1 MNTEST
7 KNIDTNE
14 QINNINTMESEEIN
28 MNNAES
34 KVIVGVQVVNT
45 DNKLTEAVLNL
56 DGVEIRIPYTK
67 VTEKGG
73 AKLIR
78 NSFIN
83 AGYPVNDKTIE
94 ETYKAISKTGIEH
107 VYSRVSASPDR
118 VLLNR
123 EYKENKAQEDKIR
136 TYSGGKL
143 IQSGEF
149 KSQKPMIKKLL
160 NNNVGSVALS
170 ATITGMVNRV
180 LELEDSQQIINIVG
194 QSSSGKTSLS
204 RGLQSVFGNNKDY
217 MVADN
222 TDLGLSKLLADNDFL
237 PLYADDFLVRYMSDK
252 KSSAVLALRK
262 LIMTLSAGRTKSTAR
277 KDSIEFAGAFIMT
290 SENSITDML
299 VSESSNI
306 IGDAYRFIEV
316 PMDKSLFKSA
326 TDVKRYTSIMKANAG
341 FLGDM
346 VAEYL
351 MTNKKEVQA
360 KYDELYHQI
369 SDSLD
374 KNKIADNIQ
383 PTRCANRVASL
394 AISYYIT
401 SQAVGVYDES
411 RQEEFIN
418 YLIDMEIAQLSKYKV
433 VSLDDKFRQS
443 ISADYKSLD
452 KILGKDF
459 KPVAYT
465 GEKRVAVDD
474 NFIDYDVNGSAVVL
488 RMSKSTLK
496 EYLKKKKFDERNVV
510 DVLRSNRE
518 SVNAKIVAAPE
529 GRSTRLDK
537 KCTDLGKRMIVLEF
551 ELAA

>member
-1 MNTEST
+1 MNTELT

-34 KVIVGVQVVNT
+34 KVIVGIQVVNT
-45 DNKLTEAVLNL
+45 DNKLTEAVLNV
-56 DGVEIRIPYTK
+56 DGVEIRVPYTK

-83 AGYPVNDKTIE
+83 AGYPVNDETIKGV
-94 ETYKAISKTGIEH
+94 YQAIKNQPMNY
-107 VYSRVSASPDR
+107 VYSRVSASPD
-118 VLLNR
+118 VISLNM
-123 EYKENKAQEDKIR
+123 EYTSQKTTGR

-180 LELEDSQQIINIVG
+180 LELEDSQQILNIVG
-194 QSSSGKTSLS
+194 QSSTGKTTLC
-204 RGLQSVFGNNKDY
+204 RGLQSVFGNKDY
-217 MVADN
+217 LVADN

-252 KSSAVLALRK
+252 KSSAVSALRK
-262 LIMTLSAGRTKSTAR
+262 LIMTLSAGKTKTTAM
-277 KDSIEFAGAFIMT
+277 KDSMKFDGAFIMT

-351 MTNKKEVQA
+351 MRNKKDVQA

-369 SDSLD
+369 SGKLA
-374 KNKIADNIQ
+374 KKKIADNIQ
-383 PTRCANRVASL
+383 PTRCANRIASL

-418 YLIDMEIAQLSKYKV
+418 YLIDIEIAQLSKYKV
-433 VSLDDKFRQS
+433 VSLDDKFRHS

-465 GEKRVAVDD
+465 GEKRAAVDD

-510 DVLRSNRE
+510 DMLRSNRE
-518 SVNAKIVAAPE
+518 SVNAKIVALPE
-529 GRSTRLDK
+529 GKSTRLDK
-537 KCTDLGKRMIVLEF
+537 KCTDLSMRRMVVLEF

>member
-45 DNKLTEAVLNL
+45 DNKLTEAVLTV
-56 DGVEIRIPYTK
+56 DGVEIRVPYTK

-83 AGYPVNDKTIE
+83 AGYPVNDEIIKGV
-94 ETYKAISKTGIEH
+94 YQAIKNQPMDY
-107 VYSRVSASPDR
+107 VYSRVSASPD
-118 VLLNR
+118 VISLNM
-123 EYKENKAQEDKIR
+123 EYTSQKTTGR

-518 SVNAKIVAAPE
+518 SANAKIVAAPE
-529 GRSTRLDK
+529 GRSKRLDK
-537 KCTDLGKRMIVLEF
+537 KCADLGLGKRMVVLEF

>member
-34 KVIVGVQVVNT
+34 KVIVGIQVVNT
-45 DNKLTEAVLNL
+45 DNKLTEAVLNV
-56 DGVEIRIPYTK
+56 DGVEIRVPYTK

-83 AGYPVNDKTIE
+83 AGYPVNDETIKGV
-94 ETYKAISKTGIEH
+94 YQAIKNQPMNY
-107 VYSRVSASPDR
+107 VYSRVSASPD
-118 VLLNR
+118 VISLNM
-123 EYKENKAQEDKIR
+123 EYTSQKTTGR

-180 LELEDSQQIINIVG
+180 LGLEDSQQILNIVG
-194 QSSSGKTSLS
+194 QSSTGKTTLC
-204 RGLQSVFGNNKDY
+204 RGLQSVFGNKDY
-217 MVADN
+217 LVADN

-252 KSSAVLALRK
+252 KSTAVSALRK
-262 LIMTLSAGRTKSTAR
+262 LIMTLSAGKTKTTAM
-277 KDSIEFAGAFIMT
+277 KDSMKFDGAFIMT

-351 MTNKKEVQA
+351 MTNKEDVQV

-369 SDSLD
+369 SGKLA
-374 KNKIADNIQ
+374 KKKIADNIQ
-383 PTRCANRVASL
+383 PTRCANRIASL

-401 SQAVGVYDES
+401 SQAVGVYDEN
-411 RQEEFIN
+411 RQKEFNN
-418 YLIDMEIAQLSKYKV
+418 YLIDIEIAQLSKYKV

-510 DVLRSNRE
+510 DMLRSNRE
-518 SVNAKIVAAPE
+518 SVNAKIVALPE
-529 GRSTRLDK
+529 GKSTRLDK
-537 KCTDLGKRMIVLEF
+537 KCTDLAMRMVVLEF

>member
-34 KVIVGVQVVNT
+34 KVIVGIQVVNT

-83 AGYPVNDKTIE
+83 AGYPVNDETIKGV
-94 ETYKAISKTGIEH
+94 YQAIKNQPMNY
-107 VYSRVSASPDR
+107 VYSRVSASPD
-118 VLLNR
+118 VISLNM
-123 EYKENKAQEDKIR
+123 EYTSQKTTGR

-180 LELEDSQQIINIVG
+180 LELEDSQQILNIVG
-194 QSSSGKTSLS
+194 QSSTGKTTLC
-204 RGLQSVFGNNKDY
+204 RGLQSVFGNKDY
-217 MVADN
+217 LVADN

-252 KSSAVLALRK
+252 KSSAVSALRK
-262 LIMTLSAGRTKSTAR
+262 LIMTLSAGKTKTTAM
-277 KDSIEFAGAFIMT
+277 KDSMKFDGAFIMT

-316 PMDKSLFKSA
+316 PMDKSLFT

-351 MTNKKEVQA
+351 MRNKKDVQA

-369 SDSLD
+369 SGKLA
-374 KNKIADNIQ
+374 KKKIADNIQ
-383 PTRCANRVASL
+383 PTRCANRIASL

-418 YLIDMEIAQLSKYKV
+418 YLIDIEIAQLSKYKV
-433 VSLDDKFRQS
+433 VSLDDKFRHS

-465 GEKRVAVDD
+465 GEKRAAVDD

-510 DVLRSNRE
+510 DMLRSNRE
-518 SVNAKIVAAPE
+518 SVNAKIVALPE
-529 GRSTRLDK
+529 GKSTRLDK
-537 KCTDLGKRMIVLEF
+537 KCTDLSMRRMVVLEF

>member
-34 KVIVGVQVVNT
+34 KVIVGIQVVNT
-45 DNKLTEAVLNL
+45 DNKLTEAVLNV

-83 AGYPVNDKTIE
+83 AGYPVNDETIKGV
-94 ETYKAISKTGIEH
+94 YQAIKNQPMNY
-107 VYSRVSASPDR
+107 VYSRVSASPD
-118 VLLNR
+118 VISLNM
-123 EYKENKAQEDKIR
+123 EYTSQKTTGR

-180 LELEDSQQIINIVG
+180 LGLEDSQQILNIVG
-194 QSSSGKTSLS
+194 ESSTGKSSLC
-204 RGLQSVFGNNKDY
+204 RCLQSAFGNKDY

-252 KSSAVLALRK
+252 KSTAVSALKK
-262 LIMTLSAGRTKSTAR
+262 LIMTLSAGKTKTTAR

-326 TDVKRYTSIMKANAG
+326 DEVKSYTSLMKANAG

-360 KYDELYHQI
+360 KYDELYHKI
-369 SDSLD
+369 SDKLD

-383 PTRCANRVASL
+383 PTRCANRIASL

-418 YLIDMEIAQLSKYKV
+418 YLIDIEIAQLSKYKV
-433 VSLDDKFRQS
+433 VSLDDKFRQN

-510 DVLRSNRE
+510 DMLRSNRE
-518 SVNAKIVAAPE
+518 SVNAKIVALPE
-529 GRSTRLDK
+529 GKSTRLDK
-537 KCTDLGKRMIVLEF
+537 KCTDLAMRMVVLEF

>member
-1 MNTEST
+1 MNTELT

-45 DNKLTEAVLNL
+45 DNKLTEAVLTV
-56 DGVEIRIPYTK
+56 DGVEIRVPYTK

-83 AGYPVNDKTIE
+83 AGYPVNDEIIKGV
-94 ETYKAISKTGIEH
+94 YQAIKNQPMDY

-123 EYKENKAQEDKIR
+123 EYKANMEHKDIVR

-180 LELEDSQQIINIVG
+180 LELEDSQQILNIVG
-194 QSSSGKTSLS
+194 ESSTGKSSLCRCLKS
-204 RGLQSVFGNNKDY
+204 AFGNEDY

-252 KSSAVLALRK
+252 KSTAVSALRK
-262 LIMTLSAGRTKSTAR
+262 LIMTLSAGKTKSTAR
-277 KDSIEFAGAFIMT
+277 KNSIEFAGAFIMT

-351 MTNKKEVQA
+351 MRNKKDVQA

-369 SDSLD
+369 SGKLA
-374 KNKIADNIQ
+374 KKKIADNIQ
-383 PTRCANRVASL
+383 PTRCANRITSL

-418 YLIDMEIAQLSKYKV
+418 YLIDIEIAQLSKYKV

-518 SVNAKIVAAPE
+518 SVNAKIVALPE
-529 GRSTRLDK
+529 GKSTRLDK
-537 KCTDLGKRMIVLEF
+537 KCGDLGKRMIVLEF

>member
-83 AGYPVNDKTIE
+83 AGYPVNDETIKGV
-94 ETYKAISKTGIEH
+94 YQAIKNQPMNY
-107 VYSRVSASPDR
+107 VYSRVSASPD
-118 VLLNR
+118 VISLNM
-123 EYKENKAQEDKIR
+123 EYTSQKTTGR

-180 LELEDSQQIINIVG
+180 LGLEDSQQILNIVG
-194 QSSSGKTSLS
+194 QSSTGKTTLCK
-204 RGLQSVFGNNKDY
+204 GLQSVFGNEDY
-217 MVADN
+217 LVADN

-252 KSSAVLALRK
+252 KSTAVSALRK
-262 LIMTLSAGRTKSTAR
+262 LIMMISAGKTKTTAM
-277 KDSIEFAGAFIMT
+277 KDSMKFAGAFIMT

-316 PMDKSLFKSA
+316 PMDKSLFT

-351 MTNKKEVQA
+351 MTNKEDVQA

-369 SDSLD
+369 SGKLA
-374 KNKIADNIQ
+374 KKKIADNIQ
-383 PTRCANRVASL
+383 PTRCANRIASL

-418 YLIDMEIAQLSKYKV
+418 YLIDIEIAQLSKYKV

-474 NFIDYDVNGSAVVL
+474 NFIDYDVNGSAVDN
-488 RMSKSTLK
+488 M
-496 EYLKKKKFDERNVV
+496 
-510 DVLRSNRE
+510 
-518 SVNAKIVAAPE
+518 
-529 GRSTRLDK
+529 
-537 KCTDLGKRMIVLEF
+537 
-551 ELAA
+551 

>member
-34 KVIVGVQVVNT
+34 KVIVGIQVVNT
-45 DNKLTEAVLNL
+45 DNKLTEAVLNV
-56 DGVEIRIPYTK
+56 DGVEIRVPYTK

-83 AGYPVNDKTIE
+83 AGYPVNAKTIE

-123 EYKENKAQEDKIR
+123 EYKENTAQEDKIR

-194 QSSSGKTSLS
+194 QSSTGKTTLCK
-204 RGLQSVFGNNKDY
+204 GLQSVFGNEDY

-252 KSSAVLALRK
+252 KSTAVLALRK
-262 LIMTLSAGRTKSTAR
+262 LIMTLSAGKTKSTAMR
-277 KDSIEFAGAFIMT
+277 DSMEFAGAFIMT

-316 PMDKSLFKSA
+316 PMDKSLFTTA
-326 TDVKRYTSIMKANAG
+326 VKRYTSIMKANAG
-341 FLGDM
+341 FLGDI

-351 MTNKKEVQA
+351 MTNKEDVQA

-369 SDSLD
+369 SGKLD
-374 KNKIADNIQ
+374 KKKIADNIQ
-383 PTRCANRVASL
+383 PTRCANRIASL

-401 SQAVGVYDES
+401 SQAVGVYDEN
-411 RQEEFIN
+411 RQKEFNN
-418 YLIDMEIAQLSKYKV
+418 YLIDIEIAQLSKYKV
-433 VSLDDKFRQS
+433 VSLDDKFRHS

-465 GEKRVAVDD
+465 GEKRAAVDD

-510 DVLRSNRE
+510 DMLRSNRE
-518 SVNAKIVAAPE
+518 SVNAKIVALPE
-529 GRSTRLDK
+529 GKSTRLDK
-537 KCTDLGKRMIVLEF
+537 KCTDLAMRMVVLEF

>member
-83 AGYPVNDKTIE
+83 AGYPVNDEIIKGV
-94 ETYKAISKTGIEH
+94 YQAIKNQPMDY
-107 VYSRVSASPDR
+107 VYSRVSASPD
-118 VLLNR
+118 VISLNM
-123 EYKENKAQEDKIR
+123 EYTSQKTTGR

-160 NNNVGSVALS
+160 NNNVGSVTLS

-194 QSSSGKTSLS
+194 QSSTGKTSLC
-204 RGLQSVFGNNKDY
+204 RCLQSAFGNEDY
-217 MVADN
+217 LVADN

-252 KSSAVLALRK
+252 KSSAVSALRK
-262 LIMTLSAGRTKSTAR
+262 LIMTLSAGKTKTTAM
-277 KDSIEFAGAFIMT
+277 KDSMKFDGAFIMT

-351 MTNKKEVQA
+351 MRNKKDVQA

-369 SDSLD
+369 SGKLD

-383 PTRCANRVASL
+383 PTRCANRIASL

-411 RQEEFIN
+411 RQGEFIN
-418 YLIDMEIAQLSKYKV
+418 YLIDIEIAQLSKYKV
-433 VSLDDKFRQS
+433 VSLDDKFRHS

-465 GEKRVAVDD
+465 GEKRAAVDD

-496 EYLKKKKFDERNVV
+496 EYLKKKKYDERNVV

-518 SVNAKIVAAPE
+518 SVNAKIVALPE
-529 GRSTRLDK
+529 GKSTRLDK
-537 KCTDLGKRMIVLEF
+537 KCADLGKRMIVLEF

>member
-45 DNKLTEAVLNL
+45 DNKLTEAVLNV
-56 DGVEIRIPYTK
+56 DGVEIRVPYTK

-83 AGYPVNDKTIE
+83 AGYPVNDETIKGV
-94 ETYKAISKTGIEH
+94 YQAIKNQPMNY
-107 VYSRVSASPDR
+107 VYSRVSASPD
-118 VLLNR
+118 VISLNM
-123 EYKENKAQEDKIR
+123 EYTSQKTTGR

-160 NNNVGSVALS
+160 KNNVGSVALS

-180 LELEDSQQIINIVG
+180 LGLEDSQQILNIVG
-194 QSSSGKTSLS
+194 QSSTGKTTLCK
-204 RGLQSVFGNNKDY
+204 GLQSVFGNEDY
-217 MVADN
+217 LVADN

-252 KSSAVLALRK
+252 KSTAVSALRK
-262 LIMTLSAGRTKSTAR
+262 LIMMISAGKTKMTAM
-277 KDSIEFAGAFIMT
+277 KDGMEFAGALIMT

-299 VSESSNI
+299 VSETSNI

-316 PMDKSLFKSA
+316 PMDKSLFT

-351 MTNKKEVQA
+351 MTNKEDVQA

-369 SDSLD
+369 SGKLA
-374 KNKIADNIQ
+374 KKKIADNIQ
-383 PTRCANRVASL
+383 PTRCANRIASL

-418 YLIDMEIAQLSKYKV
+418 YLIDIEIAQLSKYKV

-518 SVNAKIVAAPE
+518 SAMAKIVAIPE
-529 GRSTRLDK
+529 GKSTRIDK

>member
-34 KVIVGVQVVNT
+34 KVIVGIQVVNT
-45 DNKLTEAVLNL
+45 DNKLTEAVLNV
-56 DGVEIRIPYTK
+56 DGVEIRVPYTK

-83 AGYPVNDKTIE
+83 AGYPVNDETIKGV
-94 ETYKAISKTGIEH
+94 YQAIKNQPMNY

-123 EYKENKAQEDKIR
+123 EYKENKAQEDIIR

-180 LELEDSQQIINIVG
+180 LGLEDSQQIINIVG
-194 QSSSGKTSLS
+194 QSSTGKTTLC
-204 RGLQSVFGNNKDY
+204 RGLQSVFGNKDY

-252 KSSAVLALRK
+252 KSTAVSALRK
-262 LIMTLSAGRTKSTAR
+262 LIMTLSAGKTKSTAR
-277 KDSIEFAGAFIMT
+277 KNSIEFAGAFIMT

-316 PMDKSLFKSA
+316 PMDKSLFT

-351 MTNKKEVQA
+351 MTNKEDVQA

-369 SDSLD
+369 SGKLA
-374 KNKIADNIQ
+374 KKKIADNIQ
-383 PTRCANRVASL
+383 PTRCANRIASL

-411 RQEEFIN
+411 RQEEFNN
-418 YLIDMEIAQLSKYKV
+418 YLIDIEIAQLSKYKV
-433 VSLDDKFRQS
+433 VSLDDKFRHS

-465 GEKRVAVDD
+465 GEKRAAVDD

-510 DVLRSNRE
+510 DVLRANRE
-518 SVNAKIVAAPE
+518 SVNAKIVALPE
-529 GRSTRLDK
+529 GKSTRLDK
-537 KCTDLGKRMIVLEF
+537 KCGDLGKRRMVVLEF

>member
-45 DNKLTEAVLNL
+45 DNKLTEAVLTV
-56 DGVEIRIPYTK
+56 DGVEIRVPYTK

-83 AGYPVNDKTIE
+83 AGYPVNDEIIKGV
-94 ETYKAISKTGIEH
+94 YQAIKNQPMDY
-107 VYSRVSASPDR
+107 VYSRVSASPD
-118 VLLNR
+118 VISLNM
-123 EYKENKAQEDKIR
+123 EYTSQKTTGR

-518 SVNAKIVAAPE
+518 SVNAKIVALPE
-529 GRSTRLDK
+529 GKSTRLDK
-537 KCTDLGKRMIVLEF
+537 KCTDLAMRMVVLEF
-551 ELAA
+551 ELSA

>member
-1 MNTEST
+1 MNKGMTN
-7 KNIDTNE
+7 NIDTNE
-14 QINNINTMESEEIN
+14 QVNNINTMESEEIN
-28 MNNAES
+28 MNNAEREIR
-34 KVIVGVQVVNT
+34 VEVQVVNT

-83 AGYPVNDKTIE
+83 AGYPVNDEIIKGV
-94 ETYKAISKTGIEH
+94 YQAIKNQPMDY

-123 EYKENKAQEDKIR
+123 EYKENTAQEDKVR

-149 KSQKPMIKKLL
+149 KRQKPMIKKLL

-180 LELEDSQQIINIVG
+180 LGLEDSQQILNIVG
-194 QSSSGKTSLS
+194 QSSIGKTSLC
-204 RGLQSVFGNNKDY
+204 RGLQSAFGNEDY

-252 KSSAVLALRK
+252 KSTAVSALRK
-262 LIMTLSAGRTKSTAR
+262 LIMMFSAGKTKTTAM
-277 KDSIEFAGAFIMT
+277 KDGMKFAGAFIMT

-326 TDVKRYTSIMKANAG
+326 DEVKSYTSLMKANAG

-351 MTNKKEVQA
+351 MTNKEDVKA

-369 SDSLD
+369 SGKLA
-374 KNKIADNIQ
+374 KKKIADNIQ
-383 PTRCANRVASL
+383 PTRCANRIASL

-418 YLIDMEIAQLSKYKV
+418 YLIDIEIAQLSKYKV

-465 GEKRVAVDD
+465 GEKRAAVDD

-496 EYLKKKKFDERNVV
+496 EYLKKKKYDERNVV

-518 SVNAKIVAAPE
+518 SVNAKIVALPE
-529 GRSTRLDK
+529 GKSTRLDR
-537 KCTDLGKRMIVLEF
+537 KCTDLGKRMVVLEF

>member
-1 MNTEST
+1 MNTELT

-34 KVIVGVQVVNT
+34 KVIVGIQVVNT

-73 AKLIR
+73 AKMIR

-83 AGYPVNDKTIE
+83 AGYPVNDETIKGV
-94 ETYKAISKTGIEH
+94 YQAIKNQPMNY

-123 EYKENKAQEDKIR
+123 EYKENTAQEDKIR

-180 LELEDSQQIINIVG
+180 LGLEDSQQILNIVG
-194 QSSSGKTSLS
+194 ESSTGKSSLC
-204 RGLQSVFGNNKDY
+204 RCLQSAFGNKDY
-217 MVADN
+217 LVADN

-252 KSSAVLALRK
+252 KSSAVSALRK
-262 LIMTLSAGRTKSTAR
+262 LIMTLSAGKTKTTAM
-277 KDSIEFAGAFIMT
+277 KDSMKFDGAFIMT

-351 MTNKKEVQA
+351 MRNKKDVQA

-369 SDSLD
+369 SGKLA
-374 KNKIADNIQ
+374 KKKIADNIQ
-383 PTRCANRVASL
+383 PTRCANRIASL

-418 YLIDMEIAQLSKYKV
+418 YLIDIEIAQLSKYKV
-433 VSLDDKFRQS
+433 VSLDDKFRHS

-465 GEKRVAVDD
+465 GEKRAAVDD

-510 DVLRSNRE
+510 DMLRSNRE
-518 SVNAKIVAAPE
+518 SVNAKIVALPE
-529 GRSTRLDK
+529 GKSTRLDK
-537 KCTDLGKRMIVLEF
+537 KCTDLSMRRMVVLEF

>member
-45 DNKLTEAVLNL
+45 DNKLTEAVLTV
-56 DGVEIRIPYTK
+56 DGVEIRVPYTK

-83 AGYPVNDKTIE
+83 AGYPVNDEIIKGV
-94 ETYKAISKTGIEH
+94 YQAIKNQPMDY
-107 VYSRVSASPDR
+107 VYSRVSASPD
-118 VLLNR
+118 VISLNM
-123 EYKENKAQEDKIR
+123 EYTSQKTTGR

-537 KCTDLGKRMIVLEF
+537 KCGDLGKRMIVLEF

>member
-34 KVIVGVQVVNT
+34 KVIVGIQVVNT
-45 DNKLTEAVLNL
+45 DNKLTEAVLNV
-56 DGVEIRIPYTK
+56 DGVEIRVPYTK

-83 AGYPVNDKTIE
+83 AGYPVNDETIKGV
-94 ETYKAISKTGIEH
+94 YQAIKNQPMNY
-107 VYSRVSASPDR
+107 VYSRVSASPD
-118 VLLNR
+118 VISLNM
-123 EYKENKAQEDKIR
+123 EYTSQKTTGR

-180 LELEDSQQIINIVG
+180 LELEDSQQILNIVG
-194 QSSSGKTSLS
+194 QSSTGKTTLC
-204 RGLQSVFGNNKDY
+204 RGLQSVFGNKDY
-217 MVADN
+217 LVADN

-252 KSSAVLALRK
+252 KSSAVSALRK
-262 LIMTLSAGRTKSTAR
+262 LIMTLSAGKTKTTAM
-277 KDSIEFAGAFIMT
+277 KDSMKFDGAFIMT

-316 PMDKSLFKSA
+316 PMDKSLFT

-351 MTNKKEVQA
+351 MRNKKDVQA

-369 SDSLD
+369 SGKLA
-374 KNKIADNIQ
+374 KKKIADNIQ
-383 PTRCANRVASL
+383 PTRCANRIASL

-418 YLIDMEIAQLSKYKV
+418 YLIDIEIAQLSKYKV

-465 GEKRVAVDD
+465 GEKRAAVDD

-518 SVNAKIVAAPE
+518 SAMAKIVAIPE
-529 GRSTRLDK
+529 GKSTRIDK
-537 KCTDLGKRMIVLEF
+537 KCTDLGKRMVVLEF

>member
-1 MNTEST
+1 MNKEMTN
-7 KNIDTNE
+7 NIDTNE
-14 QINNINTMESEEIN
+14 QVNNINIMESEEIN
-28 MNNAES
+28 MNNAERE
-34 KVIVGVQVVNT
+34 VIVGVQVVNT
-45 DNKLTEAVLNL
+45 DNKVTEAVLNL

-83 AGYPVNDKTIE
+83 AGYPANE
-94 ETYKAISKTGIEH
+94 ETIKRTYQAIKNTGIEL

-123 EYKENKAQEDKIR
+123 EYKANMEHKDKVR
-136 TYSGGKL
+136 TYRGGKL
-143 IQSGEF
+143 TQSGKF
-149 KSQKPMIKKLL
+149 KSQKPMLVKLL
-160 NNNVGSVALS
+160 KNNVGSVALS

-180 LELEDSQQIINIVG
+180 LGLEDSQQVINIVG
-194 QSSSGKTSLS
+194 ESSTGKTTLC
-204 RGLQSVFGNNKDY
+204 RGIIQSVFGTKDY

-252 KSSAVLALRK
+252 KSTAVSALRK
-262 LIMTLSAGRTKSTAR
+262 LIMMISAGKTKSTAV
-277 KDSIEFAGAFIMT
+277 KDSMEFAGALIMT

-299 VSESSNI
+299 VSETSNI

-316 PMDKSLFKSA
+316 PMDKSLFT

-351 MTNKKEVQA
+351 MTNKEDVQA
-360 KYDELYHQI
+360 KYDELYKQI
-369 SDSLD
+369 SDKLD

-383 PTRCANRVASL
+383 PTRCANRIASL

-418 YLIDMEIAQLSKYKV
+418 YLIDIEIAQLSKYKV

-465 GEKRVAVDD
+465 GEKRPAVDD

-496 EYLKKKKFDERNVV
+496 EYLKKKKYDERNVV

-518 SVNAKIVAAPE
+518 SVNAKIVALPE
-529 GRSTRLDK
+529 GKSTRLDK
-537 KCTDLGKRMIVLEF
+537 KCADLGKRMVVLEF

>member
-83 AGYPVNDKTIE
+83 AGYPVNDEIIKGV
-94 ETYKAISKTGIEH
+94 YQAIKNQPMDY

-123 EYKENKAQEDKIR
+123 EHKENTAQEDKIR

-160 NNNVGSVALS
+160 KNNVGSVALS
-170 ATITGMVNRV
+170 ATITGMVNSV
-180 LELEDSQQIINIVG
+180 LKLEDSQQIINIVG
-194 QSSSGKTSLS
+194 QSSTGKTTLCK
-204 RGLQSVFGNNKDY
+204 GLQSVFGNEDY

-252 KSSAVLALRK
+252 KSTAVSALRK
-262 LIMTLSAGRTKSTAR
+262 LIMTLSAGKTKSTAR
-277 KDSIEFAGAFIMT
+277 KNSIEFAGAFIMT

-351 MTNKKEVQA
+351 MRNKKDVQA

-369 SDSLD
+369 SGKLA
-374 KNKIADNIQ
+374 KKKIADNIQ
-383 PTRCANRVASL
+383 PTRCANRITSL

-418 YLIDMEIAQLSKYKV
+418 YLIDIEIAQLSKYKV

-518 SVNAKIVAAPE
+518 SVNAKIVALPE
-529 GRSTRLDK
+529 GKSTRLDK
-537 KCTDLGKRMIVLEF
+537 KCGDLGKRMIVLEF

>member
-45 DNKLTEAVLNL
+45 DNKLTEAVLTV
-56 DGVEIRIPYTK
+56 DGVEIRVPYTK

-83 AGYPVNDKTIE
+83 AGYPVNDEIIKGV
-94 ETYKAISKTGIEH
+94 YQAIKNQPMDY
-107 VYSRVSASPDR
+107 VYSRVSASPD
-118 VLLNR
+118 VISLNM
-123 EYKENKAQEDKIR
+123 EYTSQKTTGR

-194 QSSSGKTSLS
+194 QSSTGKTTLCK
-204 RGLQSVFGNNKDY
+204 GLQSVFGNNKDY

-252 KSSAVLALRK
+252 KSTAVSALRK
-262 LIMTLSAGRTKSTAR
+262 LIMMFSAGKTKTTAR
-277 KDSIEFAGAFIMT
+277 KNSIEFAGAFIMT

-299 VSESSNI
+299 VSETSNI

-316 PMDKSLFKSA
+316 PMDKSLFT

-351 MTNKKEVQA
+351 MTNKEDVQA

-369 SDSLD
+369 SGKLA
-374 KNKIADNIQ
+374 KKKIADNIQ
-383 PTRCANRVASL
+383 PTRCANRIASL

-418 YLIDMEIAQLSKYKV
+418 YLIDIEIAQLSKYKV

-518 SVNAKIVAAPE
+518 SANAKIVALPE
-529 GRSTRLDK
+529 GKSTRLDR
-537 KCTDLGKRMIVLEF
+537 KCGDLGMRMVVLEF

>member
-34 KVIVGVQVVNT
+34 KVIVGIQVVNT

-83 AGYPVNDKTIE
+83 AGYPVNDETIKGV
-94 ETYKAISKTGIEH
+94 YQAIKNQPMNY

-123 EYKENKAQEDKIR
+123 EYKENKAQEDIIR

-143 IQSGEF
+143 IQSGKF
-149 KSQKPMIKKLL
+149 SSQKPMLVKLL
-160 NNNVGSVALS
+160 KNNVGSVALS

-194 QSSSGKTSLS
+194 QSSTGKTTLC
-204 RGLQSVFGNNKDY
+204 RGLQSVFGNKDY
-217 MVADN
+217 LVADN
-222 TDLGLSKLLADNDFL
+222 TDLGLSKLLADNDFI

-252 KSSAVLALRK
+252 KSSAVSALRK
-262 LIMTLSAGRTKSTAR
+262 LIMMLSAGKTKTTAM
-277 KDSIEFAGAFIMT
+277 KDSMKFDGAFIMT

-316 PMDKSLFKSA
+316 PMDKSLFT

-351 MTNKKEVQA
+351 MTNKEDVQA
-360 KYDELYHQI
+360 KYDELYHKI
-369 SDSLD
+369 SDKLD

-383 PTRCANRVASL
+383 PTRCANRIASL

-418 YLIDMEIAQLSKYKV
+418 YLIDIEIAQLSKYKV

-518 SVNAKIVAAPE
+518 SAMAKIVAIPE
-529 GRSTRLDK
+529 GKSTRLDR

>member
-1 MNTEST
+1 MNTDIT
-7 KNIDTNE
+7 KKTDTNE
-14 QINNINTMESEEIN
+14 QVNNINTMESEGIN
-28 MNNAES
+28 MNNAERE
-34 KVIVGVQVVNT
+34 VIVGVQVVNT
-45 DNKLTEAVLNL
+45 DNKVTEAVLNL

-83 AGYPVNDKTIE
+83 AGYPANE
-94 ETYKAISKTGIEH
+94 ETIKRTYQAIKNQPMDY

-123 EYKENKAQEDKIR
+123 EYKANMEHKDIVR
-136 TYSGGKL
+136 TYRGGKL

-149 KSQKPMIKKLL
+149 KSQKPMIVKLL
-160 NNNVGSVALS
+160 KNNVGSVALS

-180 LELEDSQQIINIVG
+180 LGLEDSQQIINIVG
-194 QSSSGKTSLS
+194 QSSTGKTTLA
-204 RGLQSVFGNNKDY
+204 RGLQSAFGNEDY

-252 KSSAVLALRK
+252 KSTAVSALRK
-262 LIMTLSAGRTKSTAR
+262 LIMMISAGKTKMTSM
-277 KDSIEFAGAFIMT
+277 KKGIEFAGAFIMT

-316 PMDKSLFKSA
+316 PMDKSLFT
-326 TDVKRYTSIMKANAG
+326 TDVKKYTSIMKANAG

-351 MTNKKEVQA
+351 MTNKEDVQA

-369 SDSLD
+369 SGKLA
-374 KNKIADNIQ
+374 KKKIADNIQ
-383 PTRCANRVASL
+383 PTRCANRIASL

-401 SQAVGVYDES
+401 SQAVGVYDEN
-411 RQEEFIN
+411 RQEEFIK
-418 YLIDMEIAQLSKYKV
+418 YLIDIEIAQLSKYKV

-518 SVNAKIVAAPE
+518 SVNAKIVALPE
-529 GRSTRLDK
+529 GKSTRLDK
-537 KCTDLGKRMIVLEF
+537 KCGDLGKRMVVLEF

>member
-1 MNTEST
+1 MNTDIT
-7 KNIDTNE
+7 KKIDMNE
-14 QINNINTMESEEIN
+14 QVNNINTMESEEIN

-34 KVIVGVQVVNT
+34 KVIVGIQVVNT

-83 AGYPVNDKTIE
+83 AGYPVNDETIKGV
-94 ETYKAISKTGIEH
+94 YQAIKNQPMNY
-107 VYSRVSASPDR
+107 VYSRVSASPD
-118 VLLNR
+118 VISLNM
-123 EYKENKAQEDKIR
+123 EYTSQKTTGR

-180 LELEDSQQIINIVG
+180 LELEDSQQILNIVG
-194 QSSSGKTSLS
+194 QSSTGKTTLC
-204 RGLQSVFGNNKDY
+204 RGLQSVFGNKDY
-217 MVADN
+217 LVADN

-252 KSSAVLALRK
+252 KSSAVSALRK
-262 LIMTLSAGRTKSTAR
+262 LIMTLSAGKTKTTAM
-277 KDSIEFAGAFIMT
+277 KDSMKFDGAFIMT

-316 PMDKSLFKSA
+316 PMDKSLFT
-326 TDVKRYTSIMKANAG
+326 TDVKRYTSIMKANEG

-351 MTNKKEVQA
+351 MRNKKDVQA

-369 SDSLD
+369 SGKLA
-374 KNKIADNIQ
+374 KKKIADNIQ
-383 PTRCANRVASL
+383 PTRCANRIASL

-418 YLIDMEIAQLSKYKV
+418 YLIDIEIAQLSKYKV

-465 GEKRVAVDD
+465 GEKRAAVDD

-510 DVLRSNRE
+510 DMLRSNRE
-518 SVNAKIVAAPE
+518 SVNAKIVALPE
-529 GRSTRLDK
+529 GKSTRLDK
-537 KCTDLGKRMIVLEF
+537 KCTDLSMRRMVVLEF

>member
-14 QINNINTMESEEIN
+14 QVNNINTMESEEIN

-45 DNKLTEAVLNL
+45 DNKLTEAVLTV

-83 AGYPVNDKTIE
+83 AGYPVNDEIIKGV
-94 ETYKAISKTGIEH
+94 YQAIKNQPMDY

-123 EYKENKAQEDKIR
+123 EYKENTAQEDKIR

-180 LELEDSQQIINIVG
+180 LELEDSQQILNIVG
-194 QSSSGKTSLS
+194 ESSTGKSSLCRCLKS
-204 RGLQSVFGNNKDY
+204 SFGNEDY

-252 KSSAVLALRK
+252 KSTAVSALRK
-262 LIMTLSAGRTKSTAR
+262 LIMMISAGKTKTTAM
-277 KDSIEFAGAFIMT
+277 KDGMEFAGAFIMT

-299 VSESSNI
+299 VSETSNI

-326 TDVKRYTSIMKANAG
+326 DEVKSYTSLMKANAG

-360 KYDELYHQI
+360 KYDEFYHQI

-374 KNKIADNIQ
+374 ENKIADNIQ

-418 YLIDMEIAQLSKYKV
+418 YLIDIEIAQLSKYKV

-518 SVNAKIVAAPE
+518 SVNAKIVALPE

-537 KCTDLGKRMIVLEF
+537 KCGDLGKRMIVLEF